1 MVSELEK
8 KQNRIANEVK
18 SGKKAKLTS
27 PKRKRQSQEEAR
39 SGSGSIPF
47 KDLKSGALRRQLKVG
62 EDGKALTKSEMS
74 KIVKVENG
82 EEFKF
87 RGNTFKM
94 TPLLKKRATLAESMI
109 GFKKR

>member
-8 KQNRIANEVK
+8 KQDRIANDVK
-18 SGKKAKLTS
+18 SGKRRKA
-27 PKRKRQSQEEAR
+27 PARQSQEEAR

-47 KDLKSGALRRQLKVG
+47 KDLKSGALKRQLKVG
-62 EDGKALTKSEMS
+62 EDGKALTKGEMS

-82 EEFKF
+82 EQFKF

-94 TPLLKKRATLAESMI
+94 SPLLKKRATLAGSMI